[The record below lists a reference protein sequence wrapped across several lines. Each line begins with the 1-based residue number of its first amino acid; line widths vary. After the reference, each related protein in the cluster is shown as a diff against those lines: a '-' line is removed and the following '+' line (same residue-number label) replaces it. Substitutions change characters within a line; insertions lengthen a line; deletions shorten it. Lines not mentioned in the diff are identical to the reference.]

1 MKIFLL
7 FLCLVANSYCLIKKV
22 EYNTMTSLNTTNTSA
37 YFYMETKDFRESV
50 FIFLYFIDDN
60 FNLNKDKLKY
70 CFTTILPDEEISCNF
85 DDLGGPFASIN
96 RSNKNHYFY
105 KISYRNDGYL
115 IIGYNGTNSNG
126 SLKVQGASD
135 NLYDIMED
143 VTDTALS
150 ILKIIGIVI
159 GSCLGFVCLVCIIL
173 ICIGLI
179 KETTKSKTIENTQPS
194 STEEDNDQKLYPLE
208 PQ

>member
-1 MKIFLL
+1 MKIFFL

-37 YFYMETKDFRESV
+37 YFYMETKVFRESV

-70 CFTTILPDEEISCNF
+70 CFTTILPDEEISCSF

-143 VTDTALS
+143 VSDIALT
-150 ILKIIGIVI
+150 ILKIVGIVI
-159 GSCLGFVCLVCIIL
+159 AAWLGFVCLMGIICAF
-173 ICIGLI
+173 IDY
-179 KETTKSKTIENTQPS
+179 KRDKNKSETIENTQPS